1 MKAVWNGKV
10 IAESDD
16 IITIENYKYFPL
28 ESVNQEYL
36 EPSNTH
42 TTCPWKGVASYYS
55 LVVDGV
61 ENHDAAWCYPDPSA
75 QAIAIKG
82 RIAFWKD
89 VQITD

>member
-1 MKAVWNGKV
+1 MKAIWNDKV

-28 ESVNQEYL
+28 ESVKQEFL

-55 LVVDGV
+55 LVVDGK
-61 ENHDAAWCYPDPSA
+61 ENHDAAWCYPDPSV

-89 VQITD
+89 VKITE